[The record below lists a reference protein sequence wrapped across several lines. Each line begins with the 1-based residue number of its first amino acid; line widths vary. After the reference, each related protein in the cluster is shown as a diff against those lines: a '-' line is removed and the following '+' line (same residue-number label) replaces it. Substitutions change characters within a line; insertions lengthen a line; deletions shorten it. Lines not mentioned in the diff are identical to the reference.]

1 MNAVKSF
8 SVALGDKDL
17 IIETG
22 KLATQAQGAALVKY
36 GEQQIL
42 VTCGAGDGRPG
53 MDFFPLVVEY
63 EPRTYALG
71 FLKHSKINKRE
82 GRKSDRDILSCR
94 MIDRPLRPMFPKG
107 TRSEVQIIATQ
118 LQTDG
123 TQAPTALCMT
133 AASVAIQLAGL
144 PFEASVAGVHV
155 GKDDEGNLV
164 TYPTY
169 DQLDNNGLDLIVAGT
184 ADAITMVEA
193 GANLISNEEMLKA
206 LAYAHEEIKKLC
218 AAQDAFMAQFD
229 IEPLELKMAGE
240 SESADAAAAAFDA
253 VVTEAELSEVRGVTK
268 KEVKKKMK
276 ALEHKLEEACAM
288 ALEAEEFSKGDLM
301 KVLDKRFAKNMRAG
315 VFSTGKRVDGR
326 AVNEVRPLYTEVG
339 TLNRVHGCGFF
350 QRGETQALSVLTLGG
365 PDEELHVPDADR
377 PEFKQRYMHHYNF
390 PPFSV
395 GETRMLRGPG
405 RREIGHGALAERA
418 LKYVIPTADEG
429 WAYTMRVVSE
439 ILACNG
445 SSSMASVCGSTLALM
460 HGGVPIKA
468 PIAGIAMGLLMDA
481 DSGDYRILTDI
492 QGLEDFDGDMD
503 FKVTGNGENITC
515 LQLDI
520 KIKGLKLELLK
531 EALEEA
537 QVARK
542 HILANML
549 ETIAAPND
557 EMNEFAPLIEV
568 MKVDTDDIRV
578 VIGKGGETIQG
589 LTADHDVKISIEDDG
604 TVVITGLRENIKAA
618 RAAVE
623 KLVYKPSV
631 GDVFT
636 DCMVKTI
643 MDFGA
648 FVEYV
653 PGKDGLV
660 HVSEIAQERVENVT
674 DYLKEGQRVNVIIK
688 EIDRQGRVKLSMK
701 DTEQAS

>member
-1 MNAVKSF
+1 MNEVKSF
-8 SVALGDKDL
+8 SVTLGDKEL

-22 KLATQAQGAALVKY
+22 LLAPQAQGSALVKY
-36 GEQQIL
+36 GDQRIL
-42 VTCGAGDGRPG
+42 VTCGVGAGRPG

-63 EPRTYALG
+63 EPKTYALG
-71 FLKHSKINKRE
+71 MLKHSKINKRE
-82 GRKSDRDILSCR
+82 GRKSDRDVLACR

-107 TRSEVQIIATQ
+107 ARDEVQIIATQ

-133 AASVAIQLAGL
+133 GASVAIQLAGL
-144 PFEASVAGVHV
+144 PFETSVAGVHI
-155 GKDDEGNLV
+155 GRDDEGNLV
-164 TYPTY
+164 TSPTY
-169 DQLDNNGLDLIVAGT
+169 EQVDNNGLDLTVAGT

-193 GANLISNEEMLKA
+193 GADLISNEDMLEA

-218 AAQDAFMAQFD
+218 AAQDAFMKQFD
-229 IEPLELKMAGE
+229 IEPFEMNIASD
-240 SESADAAAAAFDA
+240 SETMEAAMAAFDT
-253 VVTEAELSEVRGVTK
+253 VISEAELSEVRGVTK

-276 ALEHKLEEACAM
+276 ALEAKLEEALAEQI
-288 ALEAEEFSKGDLM
+288 EAEVFSKSEIM
-301 KVLDKRFAKNMRAG
+301 TVLDKRFAKNMRTG
-315 VFSTGKRVDGR
+315 VFATGKRVDGR
-326 AVNEVRPLYTEVG
+326 EVDEVRPLYTTVG
-339 TLNRVHGCGFF
+339 MLNRVHGCGFF
-350 QRGETQALSVLTLGG
+350 QRGETQALSILTLGG
-365 PDEELHVPDADR
+365 PDEELHVSDTDR

-418 LKYVIPTADEG
+418 LKYVIPKPEEG

-460 HGGVPIKA
+460 HGGVPLKA
-468 PIAGIAMGLLMDA
+468 PIAGIAMGLLMDE

-503 FKVTGNGENITC
+503 FKVTGNSENITC

-531 EALEEA
+531 DALERA
-537 QVARK
+537 QTARK

-549 ETIAAPND
+549 ETIPAPNE

-568 MKVDTDDIRV
+568 MHIEEDDIRI

-589 LTADHDVKISIEDDG
+589 LTAEYDVKISIEDDG
-604 TVVITGLRENIKAA
+604 TVVITGLRENIKGA
-618 RAAVE
+618 REAIE
-623 KLVYKPSV
+623 KITYKPSV

-636 DCMVKTI
+636 DCEVKTL

-648 FVEYV
+648 FVQYV

-660 HVSEIAQERVENVT
+660 HVSEIAQERVEDVS
-674 DYLKEGQRVNVIIK
+674 DYLKEGQRVNVVIK

-701 DTEQAS
+701 DTPQG

>member
-1 MNAVKSF
+1 MNEVKSF
-8 SVALGDKDL
+8 SVQLGSQEL
-17 IIETG
+17 VIETG
-22 KLATQAQGAALVKY
+22 QLAPQAHGAVLVKY
-36 GEQQIL
+36 GEQRLL
-42 VTCGAGDGRPG
+42 VTCGVGEGRPG

-63 EPRTYALG
+63 EPKTYALG
-71 FLKHSKINKRE
+71 FLKHSRINKRE
-82 GRKSDRDILSCR
+82 GRKGDRDILSCR

-107 TRSEVQIIATQ
+107 ARDEVQIIATQ

-164 TYPTY
+164 VGPTY
-169 DQLDNNGLDLIVAGT
+169 DQLDNNGLDLTVAGT

-193 GANLISNEEMLKA
+193 GANLMSNEDMLAA
-206 LAYAHEEIKKLC
+206 LEFAHVEIKKQC
-218 AAQDAFMAQFD
+218 AAQDEFMKQFD
-229 IEPLELKMAGE
+229 IEPYEMKIA
-240 SESADAAAAAFDA
+240 SESDTMTAAMAAFDT
-253 VVTEAELSEVRGVTK
+253 VVTEDELSGVRGVTK
-268 KEVKKKMK
+268 KLVKKKMK
-276 ALEHKLEEACAM
+276 VLQTKLEEACADKI
-288 ALEAEEFSKGDLM
+288 EAEEFSKGELM
-301 KVLDKRFAKNMRAG
+301 TVLDKRFAKNMRAG

-326 AVNEVRPLYTEVG
+326 AIDEVRPLYTEVG
-339 TLNRVHGCGFF
+339 TLNRVHGCGLF
-350 QRGETQALSVLTLGG
+350 QRGETQALSILTLGG
-365 PDEELHVPDADR
+365 PDEELHVPDTDR

-418 LKYVIPTADEG
+418 LKYVMPTPEEG

-460 HGGVPIKA
+460 HGGVPLKA
-468 PIAGIAMGLLMDA
+468 PIAGIAMGLLMDE

-531 EALEEA
+531 DALERA
-537 QVARK
+537 QVARQ

-549 ETIAAPND
+549 ETIPAPSE

-568 MKVDTDDIRV
+568 MKIDEDDIRV

-589 LTADHDVKISIEDDG
+589 LTAEYDVKISIEDDG
-604 TVVITGLRENIKAA
+604 TVVITGLRDNIAGA
-618 RAAVE
+618 REAIE
-623 KLVYKPSV
+623 KITYKPSV

-636 DCMVKTI
+636 GCAVKTI

-648 FVEYV
+648 FVQYV

-660 HVSEIAQERVENVT
+660 HVSEIAQERVENVN
-674 DYLKEGQRVNVIIK
+674 DYLKEGQLVNVIIK

-701 DTEQAS
+701 DTDQA

>member
-1 MNAVKSF
+1 MNEVKSF
-8 SVALGDKDL
+8 SVPLGDKDL
-17 IIETG
+17 VIETG
-22 KLATQAQGAALVKY
+22 LLAPQAQGSALVKY
-36 GEQQIL
+36 GDQQIL
-42 VTCGAGDGRPG
+42 ITCGVGEGRPG

-63 EPRTYALG
+63 EPKTYALG
-71 FLKHSKINKRE
+71 MLKHSKINKRE
-82 GRKSDRDILSCR
+82 GRKSDRDILACR

-107 TRSEVQIIATQ
+107 ARDEVQIIATQ

-133 AASVAIQLAGL
+133 GASVAIQLAGL

-155 GKDDEGNLV
+155 GKDDNGNLIIS
-164 TYPTY
+164 PTY
-169 DQLDNNGLDLIVAGT
+169 DQVDKNGLDLTVAGT
-184 ADAITMVEA
+184 FDAITMVEA
-193 GANLISNEEMLKA
+193 GADLISNAAMLEA

-218 AAQDAFMAQFD
+218 TAQDNFLKQFE
-229 IEPLELKMAGE
+229 IEAIEMKIVSESDSMDAAKMA
-240 SESADAAAAAFDA
+240 FDK
-253 VVTEAELSEVRGVTK
+253 VITEDDLTQVRGVTK
-268 KEVKKKMK
+268 KEVKKKLK
-276 ALEHKLEEACAM
+276 ILEKKL
-288 ALEAEEFSKGDLM
+288 LEALAAELEAGNFSKGELGV
-301 KVLDKRFAKNMRAG
+301 VLDKRFAKNMRAG

-326 AVNEVRPLYTEVG
+326 AINEIRPLYTTVG
-339 TLNRVHGCGFF
+339 MLNRVHGCGFF
-350 QRGETQALSVLTLGG
+350 QRGETQALSILTLGG
-365 PDEELHVPDADR
+365 PDEELHVPDTDR

-418 LKYVIPTADEG
+418 LKYVIPKPEEG

-439 ILACNG
+439 ILSCNG

-468 PIAGIAMGLLMDA
+468 PIAGIAMGLLMEE
-481 DSGDYRILTDI
+481 STGDYRILTDI

-503 FKVTGNGENITC
+503 FKVTGNGESITC

-520 KIKGLKLELLK
+520 KIKGLKLDLLN
-531 EALEEA
+531 EALEQA
-537 QVARK
+537 QTARK

-549 ETIAAPND
+549 KTIPAPN
-557 EMNEFAPLIEV
+557 EQMNEFAPLIEV
-568 MKVDTDDIRV
+568 IKVDEDDIRV

-589 LTADHDVKISIEDDG
+589 LTATHDVKISIEDDG
-604 TVVITGLRENIKAA
+604 TVVITGQRDNIAAA
-618 RAAVE
+618 RKAIE
-623 KLVYKPSV
+623 KIVYKPTV

-636 DCMVKTI
+636 NCTVKTI

-660 HVSEIAQERVENVT
+660 HVSEIAKERVEKVT
-674 DYLKEGQRVNVIIK
+674 DYLTEGQKVNVLIK

-701 DTEQAS
+701 DTAQS

>member
-1 MNAVKSF
+1 MNGVKSF
-8 SVALGDKDL
+8 SVPLGDKDL
-17 IIETG
+17 VIETG
-22 KLATQAQGAALVKY
+22 LLAPQAQGSALVKY
-36 GEQQIL
+36 GEQRIL
-42 VTCGAGDGRPG
+42 VTCGVGAGRPG

-63 EPRTYALG
+63 EPKTYALG
-71 FLKHSKINKRE
+71 MLKHSKINKRE
-82 GRKSDRDILSCR
+82 GRKSDRDVLACR

-107 TRSEVQIIATQ
+107 ARDEVQIIATQ

-133 AASVAIQLAGL
+133 GASIAIQLAGL
-144 PFEASVAGVHV
+144 PFEASVAGVHI
-155 GKDDEGNLV
+155 GKDEAGNLV

-169 DQLDNNGLDLIVAGT
+169 DQVDNNGLDLIVAGT

-193 GANLISNEEMLKA
+193 GADLISNEEMLEA

-218 AAQDAFMAQFD
+218 AAQDEFMQQFD
-229 IEPLELKMAGE
+229 IEPFEMNIA
-240 SESADAAAAAFDA
+240 SESDSMAAAMAAFDT

-276 ALEHKLEEACAM
+276 ALETKLEEALAEQI
-288 ALEAEEFSKGDLM
+288 EAEEFSKAEIM
-301 KVLDKRFAKNMRAG
+301 TVLDKRFAKNMRAG

-326 AVNEVRPLYTEVG
+326 AVDEVRPLYTTVG
-339 TLNRVHGCGFF
+339 MLDRVHGCGFF
-350 QRGETQALSVLTLGG
+350 QRGETQALSILTLGG
-365 PDEELHVPDADR
+365 PDEELHVPDTDR

-395 GETRMLRGPG
+395 GETRPLRGPG

-418 LKYVIPTADEG
+418 LKYVVPKPEEG

-439 ILACNG
+439 ILSCNG

-460 HGGVPIKA
+460 HGGVPLKA
-468 PIAGIAMGLLMDA
+468 PIAGIAMGLLMEEGT
-481 DSGDYRILTDI
+481 GDYRILTDI

-503 FKVTGNGENITC
+503 FKVTGNTESITC

-531 EALEEA
+531 DALERA
-537 QVARK
+537 QIARK

-549 ETIAAPND
+549 ETIPAPNE

-568 MKVDTDDIRV
+568 MQIDTDDIRV
-578 VIGKGGETIQG
+578 VIGKGGETIQA

-604 TVVITGLRENIKAA
+604 TVVITGLRENIKSA
-618 RAAVE
+618 RAAIE
-623 KLVYKPSV
+623 KIVYKPTP
-631 GDVFT
+631 GDVFKG
-636 DCMVKTI
+636 CLVKTI

-660 HVSEIAQERVENVT
+660 HVSEISQERVENVT
-674 DYLKEGQRVNVIIK
+674 DVLKEGQRVNVIIK

-701 DTEQAS
+701 DTEQA